1 MCGMKPIERQLGG
14 YLKTDTLML
23 NHDKHNGDRTRR
35 ICDGC
40 KQRKAKEFGRYVPY
54 NNGINQKW
62 LCSACYDK
70 RNKR

>member
-1 MCGMKPIERQLGG
+1 
-14 YLKTDTLML
+14 ML